1 MKRHGPV
8 NVVVYYPKTEESKLE
23 LATRVAEIHADAVNA
38 RIKGLN
44 CPTAQKLQ
52 LLDTVITAAKQKRT

>member
-1 MKRHGPV
+1 MRRYGPV
-8 NVVVYYPKTEESKLE
+8 NVIVYYPKTEENKLE
-23 LATRVAEIHADAVNA
+23 LAMRVAEIHADAVNA

-52 LLDTVITAAKQKRT
+52 LLDAVIATAKQGCT